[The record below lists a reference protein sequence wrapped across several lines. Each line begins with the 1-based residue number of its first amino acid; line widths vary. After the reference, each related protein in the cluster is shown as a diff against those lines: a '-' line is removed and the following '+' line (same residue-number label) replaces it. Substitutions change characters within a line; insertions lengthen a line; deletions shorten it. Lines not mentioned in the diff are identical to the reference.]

1 MAVAAMAPL
10 ASHTNSGEVVTE
22 CEAGAVVPGQPGSS
36 PHLQLNSSEVVENSW
51 LIAAASHPGA
61 HQPANKLKITRMKKE
76 K

>member
-10 ASHTNSGEVVTE
+10 ASHTNSGEVVAE
-22 CEAGAVVPGQPGSS
+22 GEAGAVVHSQPGAS

-61 HQPANKLKITRMKKE
+61 HQPANKLKITRMD
-76 K
+76 